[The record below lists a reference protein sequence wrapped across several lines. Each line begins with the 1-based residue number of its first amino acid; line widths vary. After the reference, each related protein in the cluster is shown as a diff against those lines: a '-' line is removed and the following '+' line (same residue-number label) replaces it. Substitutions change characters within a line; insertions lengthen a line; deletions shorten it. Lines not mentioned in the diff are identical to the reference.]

1 MDEIDLT
8 LANRDGLPEPLRVL
22 YRDYPREAWEL
33 HPEFGGLVRFWLERH
48 MMFRKLMEML
58 QEDTQSVLDRR
69 MDPAAYA
76 PRLARFGGMLVN
88 QLHGHHQIEDVHYFP
103 VLAGLDRRIATGFDI
118 LDKDHQALDG
128 IIERFTVAA
137 NGVLQAAG
145 SDAAAREKSAG
156 FLTELRSFERML
168 NRHLNDEEELV
179 VPVIL
184 SHPEA
189 GLG

>member
-22 YRDYPREAWEL
+22 YRDYPREAWEA

-48 MMFRKLMEML
+48 MMFRKLMAML

-156 FLTELRSFERML
+156 FLTELGSFERML